1 MVNDCCP
8 VCERSAFLS
17 WPKSGLYSCLICTH
31 LWQPDFEPFDY
42 GDSYVAGYADKPTRD
57 MAYLRLGFLSA
68 FYSQRG
74 KLLDVGAGDGAFV
87 RAALQAGFDAYA
99 QDIAERND
107 GLPRVTALD
116 GEFDVVTCFDSLEHF
131 PDLLQ
136 IFRAKAAVYVV
147 TIPHRPQDL
156 TDDNVGEWRHYKPD
170 EHLHYFSK
178 ESLGLFFHR
187 AGYRL
192 VAYASVEDAI
202 RKGPGGDSNT
212 MTYIFQRGRK

>member
-1 MVNDCCP
+1 MVNDRCP
-8 VCERSAFLS
+8 VCDRSVFVS
-17 WPKSGLYSCLICTH
+17 WPKSGLYSCLVCTH
-31 LWQPDFEPFDY
+31 LWQPHYEPFDY
-42 GDSYVAGYADKPTRD
+42 GDKYVAGYADKPTRD
-57 MAYLRLGFLSA
+57 MAFLRLGFLSA
-68 FYSQRG
+68 FHAQGG

-87 RAALQAGFDAYA
+87 RAALQAGFDAHA
-99 QDIAERND
+99 QDIAPRSD
-107 GLPRVTALD
+107 DLPRVTALD

-156 TDDNVGEWRHYKPD
+156 TDDNAKEWRHYKPD

-192 VAYASVEDAI
+192 AAHASVEDAI
-202 RKGPGGDSNT
+202 RKGLTVPNT
-212 MTYIFQRGRK
+212 MTYVFRRGRK

>member
-1 MVNDCCP
+1 M
-8 VCERSAFLS
+8 S
-17 WPKSGLYSCLICTH
+17 WPKSGLYSCLVCTH
-31 LWQPDFEPFDY
+31 LWQPHFEPFDY
-42 GDSYVAGYADKPTRD
+42 GDKYVDGYADKPTRD
-57 MAYLRLGFLSA
+57 MAFLRLGFLSA
-68 FYSQRG
+68 FHAQGG

-87 RAALQAGFDAYA
+87 RAALQAGFEATA
-99 QDIAERND
+99 QDIAPRSD
-107 GLPRVTALD
+107 DLPRVVSLD
-116 GEFDVVTCFDSLEHF
+116 GNFDVVTCFDSLEHF

-147 TIPHRPQDL
+147 TIPHRPADL
-156 TDDNVGEWRHYKPD
+156 SDDNAHEWRHYKPD

-192 VAYASVEDAI
+192 AAHAPVEDAI
-202 RKGPGGDSNT
+202 RKGPASPNT